1 MEFINHVSLL
11 YICGKMVK
19 NCKILDDTKFI
30 QNPIINFETLLSP
43 WQLGILYLKGFKG
56 TETIQRNR
64 LKPWGLSKA
73 FQKCRT

>member
-30 QNPIINFETLLSP
+30 QTPIINFETLPLAIGDFVFE
-43 WQLGILYLKGFKG
+43 GIWKAQK
-56 TETIQRNR
+56 
-64 LKPWGLSKA
+64 LSKEID
-73 FQKCRT
+73 